1 MISEFAPAKL
11 NLYLHV
17 VAKRDD
23 GFHDLDSLVV
33 FAGVGDRVTV
43 KEGDGLS
50 LALAGPMAR
59 NLQNEPDNLVLRA
72 ARLLAE
78 TFGVPAHAAITL
90 EKVLPIAS
98 GIGGGSADAAAT
110 LKALIRLWHLK
121 PGESQLSSLALKL
134 GADVPVCLKGK
145 AVFMQGIGEKLLLA
159 PALPEAW
166 LVLVNPAIPLATP
179 PVFKAR
185 SGPFSAPAPFD
196 APPNDLRDL
205 VRLLRDRKNDL
216 ALPAI
221 SLVPAI
227 ADVKKALEAEKGCL
241 LARMSGSG
249 ATCFGIFAGEEEA
262 RNAARS
268 LAANQPGWWVAPAPL
283 IG

>member
-1 MISEFAPAKL
+1 VISEFAPAKL

-110 LKALIRLWHLK
+110 LKALVRLWHLK
-121 PGESQLSSLALKL
+121 PGESQLAGLGLKL

-145 AVFMQGIGEKLLLA
+145 AVFMQGVGDRLIQA
-159 PALPEAW
+159 PILPEAW

-185 SGPFSAPAPFD
+185 SGPFSAPTPFD
-196 APPNDLRDL
+196 APPSDLRDL
-205 VRLLRDRKNDL
+205 VRLLRDRRNDL
-216 ALPAI
+216 APPAI

>member
-17 VAKRDD
+17 VGRRED
-23 GFHDLDSLVV
+23 GYHELDSLVV

-43 KEGDGLS
+43 RENDSLS
-50 LALAGPMAR
+50 LSLKGPMAAS
-59 NLQNEPDNLVLRA
+59 LKDEPDNLVLKA
-72 ARLLAE
+72 ARLLAQAN
-78 TFGVPAHAAITL
+78 GVAQGAAIEL

-110 LKALIRLWHLK
+110 LKALIRLWRLK
-121 PGESQLSSLALKL
+121 PDEAALSQLALKL
-134 GADVPVCLKGK
+134 GADVPVCMKGK
-145 AVFMQGIGEKLLLA
+145 AVFMQGIGEKLRPA

-166 LVLVNPAIPLATP
+166 LVLVNPGIPLATP

-185 SGPFSAPAPFD
+185 SGPFSLPAVFD
-196 APPNDLRDL
+196 AAPRDVQDLARLLKERRNDLSD
-205 VRLLRDRKNDL
+205 
-216 ALPAI
+216 PAI
-221 SLVPAI
+221 SLVAEI
-227 ADVKKALEAEKGCL
+227 AVVKKALEAQPGCL

-249 ATCFGIFAGEEEA
+249 ATCFGLFKREEEA
-262 RNAARS
+262 RAAARGLS
-268 LAANQPGWWVAPAPL
+268 AESQGWWVAPAPL

>member
-1 MISEFAPAKL
+1 MITEFAPAKL

-23 GFHDLDSLVV
+23 GYHELDSLVV

-43 KEGDGLS
+43 KDSDGLS
-50 LALAGPMAR
+50 LALSGPMAK
-59 NLQNEPDNLVLRA
+59 NLQDEPDNLVLKA

-78 TFGVPAHAAITL
+78 TFGVPARAAITL

-110 LKALIRLWHLK
+110 LKALVRLWHLK
-121 PGESQLSSLALKL
+121 PGENQLASLALKL

-145 AVFMQGIGEKLLLA
+145 AVFMQGVGDRLIQA
-159 PALPEAW
+159 PTLPEAW

-185 SGPFSAPAPFD
+185 SGPFSAPSPFD

-227 ADVKKALEAEKGCL
+227 SDVKKALEAEKGCL

-249 ATCFGIFAGEEEA
+249 ATCFGIFVGEDDA
-262 RNAARS
+262 RSAARS
-268 LAANQPGWWVAPAPL
+268 LTTNQPGWWVAPAPL

>member
-1 MISEFAPAKL
+1 MITEFAPAKL

-17 VAKRDD
+17 VARRDD
-23 GFHDLDSLVV
+23 GYHELDSLVV

-43 KEGDGLS
+43 KASDRLS
-50 LALAGPMAR
+50 LALTGPMAG
-59 NLQNEPDNLVLRA
+59 NLHDEPDNLVLKA

-78 TFGVPAHAAITL
+78 TFGIPAHADITL
-90 EKVLPIAS
+90 EKVLPVAS

-110 LKALIRLWHLK
+110 LKALVRLWHLK
-121 PGESQLSSLALKL
+121 PGENQLSNLGLKL

-145 AVFMQGIGEKLLLA
+145 AVFMQGIGERLIPS

-166 LVLVNPAIPLATP
+166 LVLVNPGIPLATP

-185 SGPFSAPAPFD
+185 SGPFSAPAHFE

-216 ALPAI
+216 AAPAI

-227 ADVKKALEAEKGCL
+227 AEIKKALEAEKGCL

-262 RNAARS
+262 RNAARTV
-268 LAANQPGWWVAPAPL
+268 AANQPGWWVAPAPL